1 MAHVFWQL
9 LVDLLCDLEQS
20 LRQFTVDELLSV
32 VLDGLKHEL
41 MRNIKTE
48 FSFTF
53 QKIPLKWSMETVC
66 CIRSSK
72 TYCLAISLP
81 NITDQFNNENFEKTR
96 FVPARLHFQ
105 PEFFSPEFGFE
116 FRGAAEQV

>member
-9 LVDLLCDLEQS
+9 LVDLLRDLEQP

-48 FSFTF
+48 FNYSST
-53 QKIPLKWSMETVC
+53 KTSLKWSLETVC

-72 TYCLAISLP
+72 T
-81 NITDQFNNENFEKTR
+81 
-96 FVPARLHFQ
+96 
-105 PEFFSPEFGFE
+105 
-116 FRGAAEQV
+116 

>member
-1 MAHVFWQL
+1 VAHVFWQL
-9 LVDLLCDLEQS
+9 LVDLLRDLEQP

-32 VLDGLKHEL
+32 VLNGLKHEL

-53 QKIPLKWSMETVC
+53 IKIPLKWSMFVAFV
-66 CIRSSK
+66 RQNLD
-72 TYCLAISLP
+72 YCLAISLP

-96 FVPARLHFQ
+96 FVPARLHFLH
-105 PEFFSPEFGFE
+105 EFF
-116 FRGAAEQV
+116 

>member
-48 FSFTF
+48 FRFNSI
-53 QKIPLKWSMETVC
+53 KIPLKWSMETVR
-66 CIRSSK
+66 CIRLS
-72 TYCLAISLP
+72 
-81 NITDQFNNENFEKTR
+81 
-96 FVPARLHFQ
+96 
-105 PEFFSPEFGFE
+105 
-116 FRGAAEQV
+116 